1 MQTNDSDALFN
12 TVCLFKFVMKH
23 ICDTSYTQR

>member
-12 TVCLFKFVMKH
+12 TECLFKFVREH
-23 ICDTSYTQR
+23 ICDMSYTQW